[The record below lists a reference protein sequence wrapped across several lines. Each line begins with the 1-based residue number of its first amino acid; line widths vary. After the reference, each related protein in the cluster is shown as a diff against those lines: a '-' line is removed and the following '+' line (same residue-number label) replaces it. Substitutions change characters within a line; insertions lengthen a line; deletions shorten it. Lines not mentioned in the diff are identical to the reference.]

1 MSTSETPEAGTLTI
15 EPLPLETAVDLTRH
29 RSLIPAAA
37 SFPALGIVIA
47 ELSKTAATPG
57 APGIYRVT
65 FPAGANGLLAEAKD
79 GSGFLGSIVG
89 GDKLAQARLI
99 PVTVNPT
106 MLAISLALA
115 VVTQQLDRI
124 AETQQEILAFL
135 EQDKESTTVGH
146 LHVLGELTRNLTHQR
161 QSVEYRTAALTQA
174 QTAKGYAAGNIDF
187 YRTRVK
193 DVMQGRKRFQTGRD
207 VAATTAQLEPEF
219 VQYRAALRLY
229 AHATM
234 LEVVLVSNR
243 DHDYLDGMRQALE
256 ERAHHYLN
264 LYTSCSVALEQGKAG
279 AIEARAAGGMAMA
292 TGATG
297 RAIGRMPFISR
308 GQVDE
313 ALIAAETKIG
323 KATGAATGRTVQRFA
338 AQKEPGIGP
347 FLEAIGAM
355 DRVYNE
361 PMTLLAGVDGVFVE
375 PTTDS

>member
-1 MSTSETPEAGTLTI
+1 MSISETPEAGTLTI
-15 EPLPLETAVDLTRH
+15 EPLPLETAVELSRR
-29 RSLIPAAA
+29 RSQIPAAA
-37 SFPALGIVIA
+37 SLPALGIAIA
-47 ELSKTAATPG
+47 ELSKTATPG
-57 APGIYRVT
+57 GPGVYRVT
-65 FPAGANGLLAEAKD
+65 FPAGANGVLARAKD
-79 GSGFLGSIVG
+79 GSGFLGAIVG
-89 GDKLAQARLI
+89 NGKLHQARLT
-99 PVTVNPT
+99 PVAVNPA
-106 MLAISLALA
+106 MLALSLALV

-124 AETQQEILAFL
+124 EETQQEILAFL

-146 LHVLGELTRNLTHQR
+146 LHVLGELTRNLPHQR
-161 QSVEYRTAALTQA
+161 QSVEFRTAALTQA

-187 YRTRVK
+187 YRSRIK
-193 DVMQGRKRFQTGRD
+193 KAMQGRKRFQTGRD
-207 VAATTAQLEPEF
+207 VADTTAQLEPAF

-243 DHDYLDGMRQALE
+243 DHDYLDGMRRALE
-256 ERAHHYLN
+256 ERAHHYLK

-313 ALIAAETKIG
+313 ALIAVEAKIET
-323 KATGAATGRTVQRFA
+323 ATGAATGRTVQRFA
-338 AQKEPGIGP
+338 AQKEPGIST

-355 DRVYNE
+355 DRLYNE
-361 PMTLLAGVDGVFVE
+361 PVTLLAGGEGVFVE
-375 PTTDS
+375 PATKS